1 MSKDT
6 DHPLR
11 IALVIAR
18 LNVGGPATHVIELAA
33 GLPRDEFEVRLIAGR
48 EGPGETGM
56 HYLAEQMGV
65 RPEILPQLSPRI
77 GPADVLAFL
86 RLRAIFRNWKPDV
99 VHTHT
104 AKAGAVG
111 RTAARCAGVPVVVHT
126 FHGHVLRGYF
136 SPPVEFFFRSLERM
150 LARITDKIV
159 TLSPALKADLVD
171 MGIAPAG
178 KIDVVPL
185 GMNLDPL
192 LDCSSRRGELRSELG
207 IGPDQPLI
215 GIVGRLVSIKNHR
228 LFLEAARSMVDSGNP
243 AHFAIVG
250 DGELRDSL
258 QELAREMGIAS
269 RVHFLGWKQDMLP
282 VYAALDLLALTSDN
296 EGTPVAVI
304 EAMAAGVP
312 VVATAVGGV
321 PDVIRNGETG
331 WLVPPGDASAL
342 RRGWLE
348 ALQRD
353 PRIEAVIIRGR
364 REVLERFGQEQMIS
378 TMADFYRHLAI
389 RKENTERARW
399 RFA

>member
-1 MSKDT
+1 MNDNTGS
-6 DHPLR
+6 PLR

-33 GLPRDEFEVRLIAGR
+33 GLPRDEFEVRLITGR

-65 RPEILPQLSPRI
+65 KPEILLQLSPRI
-77 GPADVLAFL
+77 GPADVLVFL

-215 GIVGRLVSIKNHR
+215 GIVGRLVAIKNHR

-250 DGELRDSL
+250 DGELRNSL
-258 QELAREMGIAS
+258 QELASEMGIAS
-269 RVHFLGWKQDMLP
+269 RVHFLGWKKDMLP
-282 VYAALDLLALTSDN
+282 VYAAFDLLALTSDN

-321 PDVIRNGETG
+321 PDVIRDGETG

-342 RRGWLE
+342 RRAWLA
-348 ALQRD
+348 ALRRD
-353 PRIEAVIIRGR
+353 PSIEAAIIRGQ

-378 TMADFYRHLAI
+378 TMADLYRRLASKTDETARI
-389 RKENTERARW
+389 RPA
-399 RFA
+399 A